1 MGKLRNTLHPPISS
15 NIAQLS
21 QSLSGIPDINL
32 KSRLDEKQTNHLLH
46 ALSRFTSTAPEPGA
60 AELALFGWSPHPLST
75 EIVQCRICQRRLGL
89 WAFKDTSDSSEARII
104 GKETGLDP
112 VEEHLTW
119 CPLSVD
125 GWWAQCALLKGG
137 RGNVGDIVVS
147 KGVRRR
153 KWLIKAGGK

>member
-21 QSLSGIPDINL
+21 QSLSGIPDIKL
-32 KSRLDEKQTNHLLH
+32 KSRLDEKQTNHLVH
-46 ALSRFTSTAPEPGA
+46 ALSRHTPTASEPGA
-60 AELALFGWSPHPLST
+60 AELALFGWSPHPLSI

-89 WAFKDTSDSSEARII
+89 LAFKDTGDSSGNRIASQ
-104 GKETGLDP
+104 KAGLDP
-112 VEEHLTW
+112 VGEHLTW

-137 RGNVGDIVVS
+137 RGNVGDVVVS